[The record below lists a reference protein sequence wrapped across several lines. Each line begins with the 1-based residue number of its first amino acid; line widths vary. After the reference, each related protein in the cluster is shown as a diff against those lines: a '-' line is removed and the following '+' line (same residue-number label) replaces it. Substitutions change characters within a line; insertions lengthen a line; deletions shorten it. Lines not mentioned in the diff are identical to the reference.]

1 MKKKKQ
7 QGNLLGTDPSP
18 PPGNHRVLKVPIIL
32 LQSLPKSD
40 GDDECDVTT
49 LVSAMT
55 GPQSFKRPEAAYPVV
70 DTPTAATGHH

>member
-1 MKKKKQ
+1 M
-7 QGNLLGTDPSP
+7 LGTDPP
-18 PPGNHRVLKVPIIL
+18 PIGNHRVLKVSTIL